1 MQETSN
7 LNLESSMCLSLDWS
21 HVATNAQIA
30 ISHSDGTISV
40 VDVGQSE
47 PLVSQSGQAHELETW
62 TTSYDFWHPEV
73 IYSGADDCHFCAWD
87 LREGLDT
94 PIFRDRKSHQMGVCS
109 IQTNPF
115 AEHELITGSYDEN
128 LRLWDM
134 RMIHRPLTRVG
145 LGLGGGVWRLRWH
158 PLDKG
163 LVLAACMHNGFSILR
178 VDGDVVEVAEEYKA
192 HESLA
197 YGADWFQGKWGRAE
211 SNTLDSILG
220 SNKEKGSRSLVATC
234 SFYDKA
240 LHVWEPSPLP
250 LKSSD

>member
-134 RMIHRPLTRVG
+134 RMIHKPLTRVE

-163 LVLAACMHNGFSILR
+163 LVLAACMHSGFSILR

-197 YGADWFQGKWGRAE
+197 YGADWFQGEWGRAE
-211 SNTLDSILG
+211 SNSLDSISG

-240 LHVWEPSPLP
+240 LHVWEPSPLS
-250 LKSSD
+250 LKSSN